1 MKYSS
6 AQLVE
11 KAGKWRGQLQYKD
24 AEGKWHKTTKM
35 LSAKGKRE
43 AQKELEAWRA
53 EMEGAALKASGE
65 HPDETVADY
74 VSQYIE
80 SRVSYVERS
89 TLYGYRQLL
98 KKQIRPYIG
107 DVPLDELEPDAVQ
120 AWVNALSAD
129 YTPVVVRK
137 AFTLL
142 KSAMTQAV
150 ERDRLLKNPTRT
162 VKPPK
167 LAAPKPNAL
176 DERGRAALMAV
187 LDIPGLSPAM
197 LGVKIALYTGMR
209 EGEIC
214 GLRWKDVDVD
224 SERLMVSDAIG
235 SEGGSYYIKDPKTG
249 GSRRVVAFPSEL
261 AASLSDRLA
270 DVEKQC
276 LAAGVPFSGNLF
288 VLGGADGSFMPPHY
302 LHRKWKS
309 LADAMELVGTQGKR
323 PTFHDLRH
331 TYATTAISNGVDVKT
346 VSSQLGHAN
355 AAMTLNTYA
364 SADPDAKRRAAET
377 IGRAFAADAARGRG
391 ENVIKLDK
399 TGTDE

>member
-24 AEGKWHKTTKM
+24 ENGKWRKITKM
-35 LSAKGKRE
+35 LGSKRKRD

-53 EMEGAALKASGE
+53 EMEEAALKESGE
-65 HPDETVADY
+65 HPGETVADY
-74 VSQYIE
+74 VSRYIE

-89 TLYGYRQLL
+89 TLRGYRQLL
-98 KKQIRPYIG
+98 KKQIQPYIG
-107 DVPLDELEPDAVQ
+107 NVLLDELEPDSVQ
-120 AWVNALSAD
+120 EWVNALSAD
-129 YTPVVVRK
+129 YKPVVVRK
-137 AFTLL
+137 AFVLL

-150 ERDRLLKNPTRT
+150 DRDRLAKNPTRT

-167 LAAPKPNAL
+167 LSPPNPNSL
-176 DERGRAALMAV
+176 DERGRAALMAM
-187 LDIPGLSPAM
+187 LDIPELSPAM

-214 GLRWKDVDVD
+214 GLRWRNVDIESGRIKVI
-224 SERLMVSDAIG
+224 DAIG
-235 SEGGSYYIKDPKTG
+235 SDGGHYYVKDPKNNR
-249 GSRRVVAFPSEL
+249 SREVAFPAAL
-261 AASLSDRLA
+261 AKSLNERFVA
-270 DVEKQC
+270 VEKQC
-276 LAAGVPFSGNLF
+276 LAAGVPFDGGMF

-302 LHRKWKS
+302 LRCKWNALS
-309 LADAMELVGTQGKR
+309 NAMELVGTKGKR

-355 AAMTLNTYA
+355 AAMTLNTYT
-364 SADPDAKRRAAET
+364 SDDQDAKRRAADAM
-377 IGRAFAADAARGRG
+377 GVVFAADAARGRG

>member
-1 MKYSS
+1 
-6 AQLVE
+6 
-11 KAGKWRGQLQYKD
+11 
-24 AEGKWHKTTKM
+24 
-35 LSAKGKRE
+35 
-43 AQKELEAWRA
+43 
-53 EMEGAALKASGE
+53 
-65 HPDETVADY
+65 
-74 VSQYIE
+74 
-80 SRVSYVERS
+80 
-89 TLYGYRQLL
+89 
-98 KKQIRPYIG
+98 
-107 DVPLDELEPDAVQ
+107 
-120 AWVNALSAD
+120 
-129 YTPVVVRK
+129 
-137 AFTLL
+137 
-142 KSAMTQAV
+142 
-150 ERDRLLKNPTRT
+150 
-162 VKPPK
+162 
-167 LAAPKPNAL
+167 
-176 DERGRAALMAV
+176 
-187 LDIPGLSPAM
+187 
-197 LGVKIALYTGMR
+197 
-209 EGEIC
+209 
-214 GLRWKDVDVD
+214 
-224 SERLMVSDAIG
+224 MVSDAIG

-261 AASLSDRLA
+261 AASLSERLA